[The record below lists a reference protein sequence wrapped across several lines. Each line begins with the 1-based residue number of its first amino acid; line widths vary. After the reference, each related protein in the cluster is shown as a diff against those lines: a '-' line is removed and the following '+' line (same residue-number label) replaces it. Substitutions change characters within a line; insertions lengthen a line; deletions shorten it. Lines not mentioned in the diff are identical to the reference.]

1 MNNLILSFPR
11 RSVGTINI
19 TTKIRRERRKQVGI
33 VLIVPTPERGNDKYH
48 HEDTKSTKKASGY
61 RSHAPAWECSLRRS
75 SVAFTTGL
83 YLSTPSIPH
92 N

>member
-75 SVAFTTGL
+75 SVAFTHE
-83 YLSTPSIPH
+83 SISIKPV
-92 N
+92 NPA